1 MQGSSAEQG
10 NFRPSPNFSA
20 GATRAPVQLLPP
32 WFLSMFFVKGIT
44 ENLSKLIWFENPEL
58 EKISLEQNVD
68 VDHGQGQ
75 WSKSEKG
82 G

>member
-1 MQGSSAEQG
+1 MQLQNVPAWLYPCPTILLGLAARREAW
-10 NFRPSPNFSA
+10 PSDN
-20 GATRAPVQLLPP
+20 
-32 WFLSMFFVKGIT
+32 

-75 WSKSEKG
+75 WSESEKG

>member
-1 MQGSSAEQG
+1 M
-10 NFRPSPNFSA
+10 F
-20 GATRAPVQLLPP
+20 
-32 WFLSMFFVKGIT
+32 FFVKDIT
-44 ENLSKLIWFENPEL
+44 ENLSILIWFENPEL